1 MPDVPLPE
9 CPHARRMWQEKRPR
23 ATYEGERIVKEIVV
37 VGLGPGSFDQ
47 LSMGAWK
54 YLSEGNL
61 VFLRTVKHPIVEELT
76 ARGLKFTSFD
86 YLYEEKSNFKE
97 VYTSIVE
104 ELFTAVKNNPVSKRI
119 VYAVPGHPFV
129 GETTV
134 KLLWE
139 KAVAQAENTEIKV
152 KVISGMS
159 FVDVLLNSLKI
170 DLLSGFTILDAL
182 DISKESL
189 TTMHHQIFTQVYSR
203 LVASDLKLTLLE
215 VYPPEHLVTVI
226 RAAEIS
232 AEEKI
237 ARVALSDLDHLTWF
251 DHLTSVYVPPLAT
264 SSKKSTD
271 TNASCQ
277 YPLDPLANILDKLL
291 SPEGCPWDREQDH
304 FSLKSC
310 LVEETYE
317 VLEAIDCQDMDKLK
331 EELGDLMLQVVFHTA
346 LAKREGSF
354 DLNDV
359 IAGITSKMVRRHP
372 HVFGERTVEGT
383 ADVLK
388 NWEEIKK
395 EEKGN
400 NMTEKRVMDDLNR
413 TLPALLLAEEVQ
425 KKAKKVGFD
434 WDNVEGPFAKIN
446 EELAELK
453 AILSAQGRE
462 GEDKERIE
470 EELGDLLF
478 AVVNVARFIGVSP
491 ETALYSTIRKF
502 IQRFNY
508 IEQEIIDQGLNW
520 ERLDLQFLEN
530 IWQKAKIKGL

>member
-1 MPDVPLPE
+1 M
-9 CPHARRMWQEKRPR
+9 
-23 ATYEGERIVKEIVV
+23 KEIVV
-37 VGLGPGSFDQ
+37 VGLGSGSFDQ
-47 LSMGAWK
+47 LTMGAWR
-54 YLSEGNL
+54 YLSEGNP

-76 ARGLKFTSFD
+76 ARGIKFTTFD
-86 YLYEEKSNFKE
+86 YLYEEKSSFNE
-97 VYTSIVE
+97 VYASLVE
-104 ELFTAVKNNPVSKRI
+104 ELFTAVNSSVSKYI

-139 KAVAQAENTEIKV
+139 KTAIQSESAEIKV

-159 FVDVLLNSLKI
+159 FVDALLSSLKI

-182 DISKESL
+182 GLSQESL
-189 TTMHHQIFTQVYSR
+189 TTAHHQIFTQVYNR

-215 VYPPEHLVTVI
+215 VYPPEHPVTVI

-237 ARVALSDLDHLTWF
+237 AQVTLSALDHLTWY

-264 SSKKSTD
+264 LPKKSKD
-271 TNASCQ
+271 INAPCQ
-277 YPLDPLANILDKLL
+277 YPLDPLAHILDKLL

-304 FSLKSC
+304 FSLKPC

-317 VLEAIDCQDMDKLK
+317 VLEAIDCRDMDKLK
-331 EELGDLMLQVVFHTA
+331 EELGDVMLQVVFHTA
-346 LAKREGSF
+346 LAKREGGF
-354 DLNDV
+354 NLNEV

-372 HVFGERTVEGT
+372 HVFGEVTVGGT

-400 NMTEKRVMDDLNR
+400 NIIDQHVMANLNR

-434 WDNVEGPFAKIN
+434 WENVEGPFAKIN
-446 EELAELK
+446 EELQELK
-453 AILSAQGRE
+453 EVLSAQGRE
-462 GEDKERIE
+462 GEYRDRIE

-478 AVVNVARFIGVSP
+478 AVVNAARFIGVSP

-508 IEQEIIDQGLNW
+508 IEQEIVNQGLNW
-520 ERLDLQFLEN
+520 QGLDLQFLEK

>member
-1 MPDVPLPE
+1 M
-9 CPHARRMWQEKRPR
+9 
-23 ATYEGERIVKEIVV
+23 KEIVV

-47 LSMGAWK
+47 LTMGAWR
-54 YLSEGNL
+54 YLSEDNP

-76 ARGLKFTSFD
+76 ARGIKFTTFD
-86 YLYEEKSNFKE
+86 YLYEKKSNFNE

-104 ELFTAVKNNPVSKRI
+104 ELFLAVKNNPVSKRI

-139 KAVAQAENTEIKV
+139 KAAVQSESAEIKV

-159 FVDVLLNSLKI
+159 FVDVLLNTLKI

-182 DISKESL
+182 DLSKESI
-189 TTMHHQIFTQVYSR
+189 TTAHHQIFTQVYSR
-203 LVASDLKLTLLE
+203 MVASDLKITLLE

-226 RAAEIS
+226 RAAEIKD
-232 AEEKI
+232 EEK
-237 ARVALSDLDHLTWF
+237 LSQVVLSALDHLTWF
-251 DHLTSVYVPPLAT
+251 DHLTSVYVPPLDNLPI
-264 SSKKSTD
+264 KSLD
-271 TNASCQ
+271 INVSCQ

-304 FSLKSC
+304 FSLKPC

-317 VLEAIDCQDMDKLK
+317 VIEAIDCRDMDKLK
-331 EELGDLMLQVVFHTA
+331 EELGDVILQVVFHTA
-346 LAKREGSF
+346 LAKREGGF

-359 IAGITSKMVRRHP
+359 IAGVTSKMVRRHP
-372 HVFGERTVEGT
+372 HVFGKATVEGT

-395 EEKGN
+395 AEKGN
-400 NMTEKRVMDDLNR
+400 NMKDKRVMDNLNR

-434 WDNVEGPFAKIN
+434 WENVAGPFAKIN
-446 EELAELK
+446 EELQELNEE
-453 AILSAQGRE
+453 ILVQGRE
-462 GEDKERIE
+462 GENKDRIA

-478 AVVNVARFIGVSP
+478 AVVNTARFLGVSS

-508 IEQEIIDQGLNW
+508 IEEELLDQELNW
-520 ERLDLQFLEN
+520 EGLDLQYLEK

>member
-1 MPDVPLPE
+1 M
-9 CPHARRMWQEKRPR
+9 
-23 ATYEGERIVKEIVV
+23 KEIVV
-37 VGLGPGSFDQ
+37 VGLGPGSFAQ
-47 LSMGAWK
+47 LTMGAWE
-54 YLSEGNL
+54 YLSEDNP
-61 VFLRTVKHPIVEELT
+61 VFLRTAKHPLVEELT
-76 ARGLKFTSFD
+76 ARGIKFTTFD
-86 YLYEEKSNFKE
+86 YLYEEKSNFDE

-129 GETTV
+129 GETSV

-139 KAVAQAENTEIKV
+139 KAAVQAESTEINV

-159 FVDVLLNSLKI
+159 FVDVLLNTLKI

-182 DISKESL
+182 ELSKESI
-189 TTMHHQIFTQVYSR
+189 TTAHHQIFTQVYSR

-215 VYPPEHLVTVI
+215 VYPPEHPVTVV
-226 RAAEIS
+226 RAAEING
-232 AEEKI
+232 EEKK
-237 ARVALSDLDHLTWF
+237 AQVALNALDHLTWF
-251 DHLTSVYVPPLAT
+251 DHLTSVYVSPLVDLPN
-264 SSKKSTD
+264 KSAD
-271 TNASCQ
+271 TNIPSQ

-304 FSLKSC
+304 FSLKPC

-317 VLEAIDCQDMDKLK
+317 VIEAIDCRDMDKLK
-331 EELGDLMLQVVFHTA
+331 EELGDVMLQVVFHTA
-346 LAKREGSF
+346 LAQREGGF
-354 DLNDV
+354 DLNAV
-359 IAGITSKMVRRHP
+359 IAGITDKMVRRHP
-372 HVFGERTVEGT
+372 HVFGKASVSGT

-395 EEKGN
+395 AEKGN
-400 NMTEKRVMDDLNR
+400 NMKDKRVMDNLNR

-434 WDNVEGPFAKIN
+434 WENVEGPFAKIN
-446 EELAELK
+446 EELQELK
-453 AILSAQGRE
+453 EAIFVQGRE
-462 GEDKERIE
+462 EGNKEKLE

-478 AVVNVARFIGVSP
+478 SVVNTARFIGVSS

-508 IEQEIIDQGLNW
+508 IEEEILAEGIDWKG
-520 ERLDLQFLEN
+520 LDLQYLEE
-530 IWQKAKIKGL
+530 IWQKAKTKGL